1 MGLVTHSTM
10 HGQGIGKALL
20 GEAEKWARERGCDRV
35 TLTSASH
42 RTAAHAFYE
51 RQGFPE
57 TGRRFAK
64 QIEPTP
70 SKQP

>member
-1 MGLVTHSTM
+1 M
-10 HGQGIGKALL
+10 HGQRIGTAFL
-20 GEAEKWARERGCDRV
+20 GQAEKWARERGCDRV
-35 TLTSASH
+35 TLTSATH

-64 QIEPTP
+64 QIEPVTDG
-70 SKQP
+70 S